1 MKFKIEGKYTA
12 SIIGSLFTA
21 IVFISTITLVI
32 PILTLILPGLL
43 EIIVSSIIGDSKYN
57 TIGISVLI
65 CLVIIFIITTY
76 AMFKVIFRKKELL
89 KNELFKY
96 FTFQVFI
103 IPSIFF
109 YMETSRDWD
118 RASDGQFFFGIIEV
132 FPLSSLSFIFIGV
145 LIDIIR
151 NRKNKTDEKIK
162 AST

>member
-1 MKFKIEGKYTA
+1 
-12 SIIGSLFTA
+12 
-21 IVFISTITLVI
+21 
-32 PILTLILPGLL
+32 
-43 EIIVSSIIGDSKYN
+43 
-57 TIGISVLI
+57 
-65 CLVIIFIITTY
+65 
-76 AMFKVIFRKKELL
+76 MFKVIFRKKELL